1 MKKNPQKY
9 NDEINL
15 VDLFN
20 TIWEGKWKIV
30 AIMIIVLLFTFLFI
44 IKSNDRNPQV
54 NFTAKT
60 LIAPISWFDQE
71 KYSNFNKNLANDN
84 LLEIANLKKNLKTTN
99 FKKNQDEDHLLEINR
114 KKLYNLFIEI
124 LNEGSLF
131 EEAVNKFGL
140 LDADQYVDEKLYDQ
154 AVSSL
159 VSTIKFEPY
168 KNDKINNSYKS
179 ESDSFLVL
187 IKFTYYDREKWKN
200 VLLHVNEQANKALK
214 QDFQNLF
221 RNHLTNKIELQ
232 KTLIEDLSKEIENL
246 IADYD
251 RLSYDKIL
259 YLEEQSEIAK
269 ELGIEK
275 NTLEVVTFGNDNSLV
290 SSMNTDSQFYL
301 RGYKAIDKEIKLIQS
316 RLNKKA
322 FIEGLYNLEKKKRKI
337 EQDQSLNRLKIF
349 FEATPLGDNNQIF
362 HAATIKTLST
372 EFEDKKIET
381 IDDKKAI
388 LIAIFIGLIIGIIY
402 IIIGNTLQI
411 HRISK
416 KKTN

>member
-251 RLSYDKIL
+251 RLSSDKIL

-322 FIEGLYNLEKKKRKI
+322 FIEGLYNLEKKKREI

>member
-71 KYSNFNKNLANDN
+71 KYSNFNKNLANDFN
-84 LLEIANLKKNLKTTN
+84 KNLAN
-99 FKKNQDEDHLLEINR
+99 DFNKNLANDFNKNLANDHILEINR

-124 LNEGSLF
+124 LKEGSLF

-251 RLSYDKIL
+251 RLSSDKIL

-301 RGYKAIDKEIKLIQS
+301 RGYKAIDKEIKLMQS
-316 RLNKKA
+316 RSNKKA
-322 FIEGLYNLEKKKRKI
+322 FIEEL
-337 EQDQSLNRLKIF
+337 
-349 FEATPLGDNNQIF
+349 
-362 HAATIKTLST
+362 
-372 EFEDKKIET
+372 
-381 IDDKKAI
+381 
-388 LIAIFIGLIIGIIY
+388 
-402 IIIGNTLQI
+402 
-411 HRISK
+411 
-416 KKTN
+416 